1 MVSARSTR
9 TNSTLLWRPSWSGI
23 RFSTMLRL
31 ERGLLLQRLLTFPWW
46 VNSKKLQWDTHMF
59 APNKQAA
66 TQVMLRLF
74 DDGFLQGQTI
84 ICREYVPLKTFMTGP
99 RGIPVTNEYRVFV
112 LNDRLLC
119 SGYYWAPYVADL
131 EDLGVRLPSRMP
143 RQAYYL
149 VDNVIRTLRGR
160 TPFYVVDVAET
171 TSGEWLVVE
180 LNDGQMAGLAEID
193 PETFYD
199 ELLRECIYDM

>member
-1 MVSARSTR
+1 
-9 TNSTLLWRPSWSGI
+9 
-23 RFSTMLRL
+23 
-31 ERGLLLQRLLTFPWW
+31 
-46 VNSKKLQWDTHMF
+46 
-59 APNKQAA
+59 
-66 TQVMLRLF
+66 
-74 DDGFLQGQTI
+74 
-84 ICREYVPLKTFMTGP
+84 MTGP

-119 SGYYWAPYVADL
+119 SGYYWAPYVSDL

-143 RQAYYL
+143 QQAYDL
-149 VDNVIRTLRGR
+149 VAKVIRTLRGR